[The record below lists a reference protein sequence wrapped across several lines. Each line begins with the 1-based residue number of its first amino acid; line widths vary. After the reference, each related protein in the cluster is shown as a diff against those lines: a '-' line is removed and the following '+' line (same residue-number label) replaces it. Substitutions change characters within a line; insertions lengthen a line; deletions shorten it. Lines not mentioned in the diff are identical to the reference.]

1 MESESNTFYKEIVI
15 DHNLHPGHK
24 HKLENPDLILE
35 GVNPSCGDDLIL
47 QLKVKDGVVTDGA
60 YVGDGCAI
68 SQASADMM
76 LDLIIGKTVEEAR
89 HYADIFMRMIKG
101 KVTDEELDELEES
114 ASLQDISHMPSRVK
128 CAVLG
133 WRTMDEMLEKGSGED
148 GDGGNAGDTGNSGE
162 AADSGTAG
170 KMGVSSENA

>member
-1 MESESNTFYKEIVI
+1 
-15 DHNLHPGHK
+15 
-24 HKLENPDLILE
+24 
-35 GVNPSCGDDLIL
+35 
-47 QLKVKDGVVTDGA
+47 
-60 YVGDGCAI
+60 
-68 SQASADMM
+68 
-76 LDLIIGKTVEEAR
+76 
-89 HYADIFMRMIKG
+89 MRMIKG

-170 KMGVSSENA
+170 NMGVSSENA